1 MARQGEP
8 IQRLWLILRSVLAA
22 LLKRT
27 QVEVSISQG
36 SVRRRAIV
44 DWVRRVLRVGQK
56 LVVVVVARRT
66 MTLFVG
72 VVVVLGETP
81 RVAPPP
87 P

>member
-44 DWVRRVLRVGQK
+44 GWVRRVLRVGHK
-56 LVVVVVARRT
+56 LVVVVARRT